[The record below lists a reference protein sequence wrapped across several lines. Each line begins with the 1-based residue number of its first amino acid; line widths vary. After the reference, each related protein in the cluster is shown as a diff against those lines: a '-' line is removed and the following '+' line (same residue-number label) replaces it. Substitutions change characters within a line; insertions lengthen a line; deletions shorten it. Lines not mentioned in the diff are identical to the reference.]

1 MENVA
6 ITLFEL
12 ITSYIR
18 FFLLDVFSLLALI
31 GVLFLLL
38 AGGTLGLLLTI
49 KTSGYITSG
58 KVLGSV
64 TKQRVKIKKSGE
76 RKEKST
82 TYLALEYVN
91 AQGATKLGLTSEWHN
106 KYANFKNDERV
117 NIRVVSNPA
126 YDDIY
131 LANEWGAL
139 NVALVLLA
147 IGCLFFLDFWN
158 SSAFWISVAT
168 LVSLCALVIF
178 LFLRRVEK
186 PTTVPPEKE
195 FHKNEIQP
203 MGT

>member
-6 ITLFEL
+6 ITIFEL

-18 FFLLDVFSLLALI
+18 FFLLDVFSLSVLI
-31 GVLFLLL
+31 GILFLLL

-64 TKQRVKIKKSGE
+64 TKQRVKIKRSGE
-76 RKEKST
+76 RKEKTT

-117 NIRVVSNPA
+117 NIRVVNNPA

-131 LANEWGAL
+131 IANEWSAL
-139 NVALVLLA
+139 NVSMVLLA
-147 IGCLFFLDFWN
+147 IGCLFFMDFWN
-158 SSAFWISVAT
+158 SSAFWISVT
-168 LVSLCALVIF
+168 TVVSLCALTIF

-186 PTTVPPEKE
+186 PTAVPPEKE
-195 FHKNEIQP
+195 FHRSEIQP